1 MSFRLTPFVAIALS
15 LAGAVAATSATAD
28 TFPTKPVHLIVP
40 QTPGGASD
48 ALARIVGQKLS
59 ERWGQPVIVEN
70 RPGAGGNVGTEFVAR
85 APADGTTLLMSYV
98 GTQAINGSVYKHLTY
113 DPYKDF
119 TTVATV
125 ATVPFALVTN
135 LQFPAKN
142 MTELIAYAKAHP
154 GQVNFGSAGNGSLN
168 QLLGEM
174 VNMQAG
180 TQLVHVPYKG
190 VAGAM
195 TDTIA
200 GQVQMVFSSLPSV
213 AGNIRTEKLRA
224 IAITGSKRS
233 PAFPNIPTLGESGLT
248 GFDISPWFGLLGPA
262 GMPEAVT
269 RKINADVNE
278 ILRDKDVQERFAEA
292 GAEPY
297 ATTPEQFG
305 RVLQDDIVKWAKV
318 VKASG
323 ARID

>member
-1 MSFRLTPFVAIALS
+1 MSFRSKSLAAISLTLFA
-15 LAGAVAATSATAD
+15 LAGAGSALAQA
-28 TFPTKPVHLIVP
+28 FPGKPVHIIVP
-40 QTPGGASD
+40 QTAGGASD

-70 RPGAGGNVGTEFVAR
+70 RPGAGGNVGTEYVAR
-85 APADGTTLLMSYV
+85 APADGTVLLMSYV

-119 TTVATV
+119 SPVATV
-125 ATVPFALVTN
+125 ATVPFALVVN
-135 LQFPAKN
+135 QQFPPKN
-142 MTELIAYAKAHP
+142 MNELISYAQAHP
-154 GQVNFGSAGNGSLN
+154 GKVNFGSAGNGSLN

-174 VNMQAG
+174 INMQRN
-180 TQLVHVPYKG
+180 TKFVHVPYKG
-190 VAGAM
+190 VAGAL
-195 TDTIA
+195 TDTMA

-213 AGNIRTEKLRA
+213 AGHIRADKVRA
-224 IAITGSKRS
+224 LAITGPKRS
-233 PAFPNIPTLGESGLT
+233 PAFPNIPTLTESGLS

-262 GMPEAVT
+262 GMPEAVVK
-269 RKINADVNE
+269 KINADVNAIVHE
-278 ILRDKDVQERFAEA
+278 KDVQAKFAAE

-297 ATTPEQFG
+297 TTTPEQFG
-305 RVLQDDIVKWAKV
+305 HVLQDDIVKWAKV